1 MCTQIY
7 IGCFKSIYFFMIS
20 VEIVYNMTKK
30 YSKWYY
36 VMMTTLF
43 RCISNQCCSCYIL
56 KIKLYIIHVF
66 KRSELTL
73 NSGRFLTTGIKLV
86 LLLQNHPIRIVYV
99 LDMTFW
105 LEVFWVWVLKS
116 FITIRPDQVFY

>member
-7 IGCFKSIYFFMIS
+7 IGYFKSIYFFMIS

-30 YSKWYY
+30 IFK
-36 VMMTTLF
+36 VITTLF

-66 KRSELTL
+66 KRSELTQFWKIFDNRHKTCTL
-73 NSGRFLTTGIKLV
+73 TPKSSNQNCVCIGYDILIGGFLSMSTNL
-86 LLLQNHPIRIVYV
+86 
-99 LDMTFW
+99 
-105 LEVFWVWVLKS
+105 VLKS